1 MVGGTRFNA
10 EQGESVIFRHI
21 FTER

>member
-10 EQGESVIFRHI
+10 EQGESVIFRNI
-21 FTER
+21 VTER